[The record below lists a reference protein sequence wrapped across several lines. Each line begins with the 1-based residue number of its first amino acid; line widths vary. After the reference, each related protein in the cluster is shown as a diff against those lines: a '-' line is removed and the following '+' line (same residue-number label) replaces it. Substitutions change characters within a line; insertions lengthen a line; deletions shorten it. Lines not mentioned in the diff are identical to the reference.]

1 MVGIVGS
8 IFEWRGRFFGWI
20 GQKWAKTLLSIGAIN
35 YSVHGLENLNKDSNY
50 VFASNHE
57 SALDILLVFAGLPY
71 HIVFISKIEL
81 KRIPLF
87 GLAMIA
93 GGHFFVDR
101 SNHKKSMESLDK
113 AKDSMKKTPR
123 SIILY
128 PEGTRSI
135 DGSIQSF
142 KKGGLVMAMNMG
154 VPVVPIAM
162 CGTSEAMPRNGL
174 KLIKYPLELRIGT
187 PIETSE
193 IKYEERNEF
202 VHEVRNSVIKLKSE
216 WYLKNNQNNPNE
228 IAQN

>member
-1 MVGIVGS
+1 
-8 IFEWRGRFFGWI
+8 
-20 GQKWAKTLLSIGAIN
+20 
-35 YSVHGLENLNKDSNY
+35 
-50 VFASNHE
+50 
-57 SALDILLVFAGLPY
+57 
-71 HIVFISKIEL
+71 
-81 KRIPLF
+81 
-87 GLAMIA
+87 MIA

-174 KLIKYPLELRIGT
+174 KLSKYSIELRIGT

-193 IKYEERNEF
+193 IKYEERNEL
-202 VHEVRNSVIKLKSE
+202 VDEVRDSVIKLKSE
-216 WYLKNNQNNPNE
+216 WYTKNNQNNPNE

>member
-1 MVGIVGS
+1 
-8 IFEWRGRFFGWI
+8 
-20 GQKWAKTLLSIGAIN
+20 
-35 YSVHGLENLNKDSNY
+35 
-50 VFASNHE
+50 
-57 SALDILLVFAGLPY
+57 
-71 HIVFISKIEL
+71 
-81 KRIPLF
+81 
-87 GLAMIA
+87 MIA

-174 KLIKYPLELRIGT
+174 KLSKNPLELRIGT
-187 PIETSE
+187 PIETLE
-193 IKYEERNEF
+193 IKYEERNEL
-202 VHEVRNSVIKLKSE
+202 VDEVRDSVIKLKSE
-216 WYLKNNQNNPNE
+216 WYTKNNQNNPNE

>member
-1 MVGIVGS
+1 
-8 IFEWRGRFFGWI
+8 
-20 GQKWAKTLLSIGAIN
+20 
-35 YSVHGLENLNKDSNY
+35 
-50 VFASNHE
+50 
-57 SALDILLVFAGLPY
+57 
-71 HIVFISKIEL
+71 
-81 KRIPLF
+81 
-87 GLAMIA
+87 MIA

-113 AKDSMKKTPR
+113 AKNSMKKTPR

-162 CGTSEAMPRNGL
+162 CGTREAMQKKGL
-174 KLIKYPLELRIGT
+174 KLSKYALELRIGK
-187 PIETSE
+187 PIETSG
-193 IKYEERNEF
+193 IKYEQRNEF
-202 VHEVRNSVIKLKSE
+202 VNEVRNSVIRLKSE
-216 WYLKNNQNNPNE
+216 WYAKNNQNNPNE

>member
-1 MVGIVGS
+1 VIS
-8 IFEWRGRFFGWI
+8 
-20 GQKWAKTLLSIGAIN
+20 
-35 YSVHGLENLNKDSNY
+35 YSVYGLENLKKDANY

-81 KRIPLF
+81 KRVPLF

-101 SNHKKSMESLDK
+101 SNHKKSMESLNK
-113 AKDSMKKTPR
+113 AKDSMKKNPR

-135 DGSIQSF
+135 DGSIQPF
-142 KKGGLVMAMNMG
+142 KKGGLVMAMNLD

-162 CGTSEAMPRNGL
+162 CGTREAMNKNALSLRKN
-174 KLIKYPLELRIGT
+174 PLELRIGK
-187 PIETSE
+187 PIETFNIE
-193 IKYEERNEF
+193 FENRNELAN
-202 VHEVRNSVIKLKSE
+202 EVRNAIIELKSE
-216 WYLKNNQNNPNE
+216 WYKNNNKKDPNDVVK
-228 IAQN
+228 N

>member
-1 MVGIVGS
+1 MIS
-8 IFEWRGRFFGWI
+8 
-20 GQKWAKTLLSIGAIN
+20 
-35 YSVHGLENLNKDSNY
+35 YSVHGLENLKKDANY

-81 KRIPLF
+81 KRVPLF

-101 SNHKKSMESLDK
+101 RNHKKSIESLNK
-113 AKDSMKKTPR
+113 AKDSMKKNPR

-135 DGSIQSF
+135 DGSIQPF
-142 KKGGLVMAMNMG
+142 KKGGLVMAMNLD

-162 CGTSEAMPRNGL
+162 CGTREAMNKNALSLRKN
-174 KLIKYPLELRIGT
+174 PLELRIGK
-187 PIETSE
+187 PIETFNIE
-193 IKYEERNEF
+193 FENRNELAN
-202 VHEVRNSVIKLKSE
+202 EVRNAIIELKSE
-216 WYLKNNQNNPNE
+216 WYKNNNKKDPNDVVK
-228 IAQN
+228 N

>member
-1 MVGIVGS
+1 MIS
-8 IFEWRGRFFGWI
+8 
-20 GQKWAKTLLSIGAIN
+20 
-35 YSVHGLENLNKDSNY
+35 YSVYGLENLKKDANY

-81 KRIPLF
+81 KRVPLF

-101 SNHKKSMESLDK
+101 RNHKKSIESLNK
-113 AKDSMKKTPR
+113 AKDSMKKNPR

-135 DGSIQSF
+135 DGSIQPF
-142 KKGGLVMAMNMG
+142 KKGGLVMAMNLD

-162 CGTSEAMPRNGL
+162 CGTREAMNKNTLSLRKN
-174 KLIKYPLELRIGT
+174 PLELRIGK
-187 PIETSE
+187 PIETFNIE
-193 IKYEERNEF
+193 FENRNELAN
-202 VHEVRNSVIKLKSE
+202 EVRNAIIELKSE
-216 WYLKNNQNNPNE
+216 WYKNNNKKDPNDVVK
-228 IAQN
+228 N

>member
-1 MVGIVGS
+1 MIGIIGS

-20 GQKWAKTLLSIGAIN
+20 GQKWAKTLLRIGAIN

-174 KLIKYPLELRIGT
+174 KLSKYPLELRIGN
-187 PIETSE
+187 PIETSQIE
-193 IKYEERNEF
+193 YEERNEF
-202 VHEVRNSVIKLKSE
+202 VDEVRNSVIKLKSE
-216 WYLKNNQNNPNE
+216 WYTKNNQNNPNE

>member
-1 MVGIVGS
+1 MIGIVGS

-81 KRIPLF
+81 KKIPLF

-154 VPVVPIAM
+154 LPVVPIAM
-162 CGTSEAMPRNGL
+162 CGTREAMQKKGL
-174 KLIKYPLELRIGT
+174 KLSKYPLELRIGK
-187 PIETSE
+187 PIETSG
-193 IKYEERNEF
+193 INYEQRNEF
-202 VHEVRNSVIKLKSE
+202 VDEVRKSVIRLKSE
-216 WYLKNNQNNPNE
+216 WYEKKNHNNPNK
-228 IAQN
+228 IAPN

>member
-1 MVGIVGS
+1 MD
-8 IFEWRGRFFGWI
+8 
-20 GQKWAKTLLSIGAIN
+20 
-35 YSVHGLENLNKDSNY
+35 NLKKDSNY

-101 SNHKKSMESLDK
+101 RNHKKSMESLDK
-113 AKDSMKKTPR
+113 AKVSMKKTPR

-135 DGSIQSF
+135 DGSIQPF

-162 CGTSEAMPRNGL
+162 CGTREAMKPKVS
-174 KLIKYPLELRIGT
+174 KLTKYPLELRIGK

-193 IKYEERNEF
+193 INYEKRNEL
-202 VHEVRNSVIKLKSE
+202 VDEVRNSVIRLKSE
-216 WYLKNNQNNPNE
+216 WYIKNNQNNPNE
-228 IAQN
+228 ITQN

>member
-1 MVGIVGS
+1 MIGIVGS

-81 KRIPLF
+81 KKIPLF
-87 GLAMIA
+87 GLAMVA

-162 CGTSEAMPRNGL
+162 CGTKEAMQKKGL
-174 KLIKYPLELRIGT
+174 KLSNYPLELRIGK
-187 PIETSE
+187 PIETSG
-193 IKYEERNEF
+193 INYEQRNEF
-202 VHEVRNSVIKLKSE
+202 VDEVRNSVIRLKSE
-216 WYLKNNQNNPNE
+216 WYEKNNQNNPNE
-228 IAQN
+228 IAPN

>member
-1 MVGIVGS
+1 M
-8 IFEWRGRFFGWI
+8 
-20 GQKWAKTLLSIGAIN
+20 
-35 YSVHGLENLNKDSNY
+35 
-50 VFASNHE
+50 
-57 SALDILLVFAGLPY
+57 VFAGLPY

-174 KLIKYPLELRIGT
+174 KLSKYPLELRIGT

-193 IKYEERNEF
+193 IKYEERNEL
-202 VHEVRNSVIKLKSE
+202 VDEVRDSVIKLKSE
-216 WYLKNNQNNPNE
+216 WYTKNNQNNPNE